1 MLMTFLD
8 MFDVNSKLHLTEANV
23 KLHVVPPMKRL
34 LDLKTNDINYKQ
46 IQYVRLYILNMARWR
61 LMIEYSINDINV
73 WIHEYVC

>member
-8 MFDVNSKLHLTEANV
+8 MFDVNSKLHLTQANV

-34 LDLKTNDINYKQ
+34 LDFKTIDINYKQ
-46 IQYVRLYILNMARWR
+46 IQYVRLYILKMARY
-61 LMIEYSINDINV
+61 MIEYTTNDIYV

>member
-34 LDLKTNDINYKQ
+34 LDLKTNDIILTTKRSQ
-46 IQYVRLYILNMARWR
+46 IQYIKLYILKMARYIC
-61 LMIEYSINDINV
+61 MDK
-73 WIHEYVC
+73 

>member
-23 KLHVVPPMKRL
+23 KLHVVPAMKRL

-46 IQYVRLYILNMARWR
+46 IQYVRLYILKMARY
-61 LMIEYSINDINV
+61 MIEYTTNDIYV